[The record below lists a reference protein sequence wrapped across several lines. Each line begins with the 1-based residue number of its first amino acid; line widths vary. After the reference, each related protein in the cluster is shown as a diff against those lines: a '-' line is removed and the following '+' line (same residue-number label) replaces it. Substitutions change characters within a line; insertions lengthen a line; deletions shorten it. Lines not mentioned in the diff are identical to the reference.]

1 MNDDSLDTLFRQA
14 RSAQERVDLS
24 TRAGFGFETRLAA
37 RLTAGRSVSPVM
49 VIWRMVGCCSA
60 LTGMLAVWFLLTQV
74 AGETE
79 DDLTAFW
86 DAGESAW
93 NLELTN

>member
-1 MNDDSLDTLFRQA
+1 MNDDSLDTLFSRA
-14 RSAQERVDLS
+14 RSAQALVDLTS
-24 TRAGFGFETRLAA
+24 RGEYGFETRLTA
-37 RLTAGRSVSPVM
+37 RLLEAREVSPVRA
-49 VIWRMVGCCSA
+49 IWRMAAGFSA

-93 NLELTN
+93 NLELTD